1 MDRIFFAERR
11 ALLNKKLQTER
22 AQEKKASDEKREQD
36 RWIHYGNC
44 RYLEGQI
51 DCIDKMIQGAF
62 GFKV

>member
-1 MDRIFFAERR
+1 MDRIFFVERR
-11 ALLNKKLQTER
+11 SVLNQKLQKER
-22 AQEKKASDEKREQD
+22 ALEKKASDENREQD

-51 DCIDKMIQGAF
+51 DCIDKMISGAF